1 MGSSSR
7 CVRQVASLLS
17 MGCAGSKFDELPVLG
32 HPSGLRILP
41 SHESYLKEDHTV
53 LKLREKIFSWSGDD
67 CSVKDMEDRKWF
79 KIEGSALSMT
89 NKRTMTDP
97 EGRVIAGYRKKL
109 LSLHATA
116 YITLEVNGETMVFA
130 TIRRKMQLTADI
142 HVAGDIIAK
151 KYDFMMGDIEDNPY
165 KIAQVVRKIKML
177 MANDT
182 YFLNIGPRV
191 DIAFII
197 MSAFAIDELFS
208 DDK

>member
-7 CVRQVASLLS
+7 CVRQVASLLN

-41 SHESYLKEDHTV
+41 SYESYLRENHTV

-130 TIRRKMQLTADI
+130 TIRRKMQLTPGAKIFIHNPPVKLDDVTTEGLTADI
-142 HVAGDIIAK
+142 HVAGD
-151 KYDFMMGDIEDNPY
+151 

-191 DIAFII
+191 DIAFIV
-197 MSAFAIDELFS
+197 M
-208 DDK
+208 

>member
-1 MGSSSR
+1 METEMTLTTR
-7 CVRQVASLLS
+7 FLVA
-17 MGCAGSKFDELPVLG
+17 G

-41 SHESYLKEDHTV
+41 SCESYLKEDHTV

-116 YITLEVNGETMVFA
+116 YITLEVNGETMVYA
-130 TIRRKMQLTADI
+130 TIRRKMQLTPGAKIFI
-142 HVAGDIIAK
+142 HNVSRL
-151 KYDFMMGDIEDNPY
+151 YST
-165 KIAQVVRKIKML
+165 AQYSTSTPNGI
-177 MANDT
+177 
-182 YFLNIGPRV
+182 F
-191 DIAFII
+191 
-197 MSAFAIDELFS
+197 
-208 DDK
+208 